1 MELILVRCGKTQ
13 APPGTLRGQAQ
24 LALAATGFADL
35 QQLASSWI
43 GPPPRFL
50 FSSDLR
56 RSRESVQVFA
66 AALGMEPL
74 IDARLREL
82 DLGLWN
88 GANFAKISVQET
100 QAWQRWNADCSEYA
114 PPEGELWGALLERTR
129 SWLDGLRQ
137 LQSEQRVLA
146 IVHEGSLRAILA
158 HILDLPLAKTR
169 TLRIMPAHASALRL
183 QPDGD
188 EVSYLNSP
196 QFLVL

>member
-1 MELILVRCGKTQ
+1 MVRSGRSVAQ
-13 APPGTLRGQAQ
+13 PGTLRGQAQ

-56 RSRESVQVFA
+56 RGRESVQIFA
-66 AALGMEPL
+66 AAFGMEPL

-82 DLGLWN
+82 DLGRWN
-88 GANFAKISVQET
+88 GANFARIAVQE
-100 QAWQRWNADCSEYA
+100 ADLWQRWNADCSQYA
-114 PPEGELWGALLERTR
+114 PPEGELWGALLERIR

-137 LQSEQRVLA
+137 LQAEERALA
-146 IVHEGSLRAILA
+146 IMHEGSLRAVLA
-158 HILDLPLAKTR
+158 QILDLPLARTR
-169 TLRIMPAHASALRL
+169 TLRIMPAHASALCL
-183 QPDGD
+183 QPGGD